1 MRDGS
6 GLIELESRAT
16 PEPAPDL
23 LRSYPEFF
31 ARVLAARG
39 ITSLDNLDLSLSR
52 LIPPDAL
59 SDIDVAA
66 ARIARAI
73 QGDQKILVLGDFD
86 ADGAAGTALA
96 VSLLE
101 SLGAS
106 RVDYLVPNRFQF
118 GYGLTPEIV
127 HVALEREP
135 SLIVTVDNGMSS
147 VAGVT
152 LAQDRGVDVVVTDH
166 HLPGEQLPPACAI
179 VNPNAPGCEFASKSL
194 AGVGVV
200 YYVLSR
206 VRTLLA
212 DDGFFPRRNLPPPR
226 LADWLDLVALGT
238 VADVAPLDLNNR
250 ILVHQG
256 LRRMRFGH
264 TPPGGIRFGHTPPG
278 GIRFGQGI
286 RFGHTR
292 PGIRALAQV
301 AGRNLRTVTAQD
313 LGFGIAPRLN
323 AAGRLSDM
331 TLGIRCLLSLEM
343 PEAQGLARE
352 LDQLNTERR
361 AIERDMTLDAAL
373 LVDESAVD
381 QRGAICLYDAS
392 WHQGIVGI
400 VAGRIRERHHRPV
413 IAFADSGAAAP
424 GELRGSA
431 RSIPGLHIRDALDD
445 VAVRFPGLMVK
456 FGGHAMAAGLSIKRS
471 QLERFTKA
479 FSDAVGARVSERDLA
494 GIRLTDGELEPRDLV
509 LENARLIARH
519 GPWGHGFEEPT
530 FHGEFEVVAE
540 RVVGQRHLKLALRHG
555 DRVVDAIA
563 FNREPFG
570 GDRIRSLYRLGI
582 NDYSGIETLQLVLE
596 DIDTP

>member
-6 GLIELESRAT
+6 GPIELESREA
-16 PEPAPDL
+16 PEPTSDF
-23 LRSYPEFF
+23 LRKYPGFF

-39 ITSLDNLDLSLSR
+39 IESLDDLDLSLSR

-66 ARIARAI
+66 ARIARAV
-73 QGDQKILVLGDFD
+73 QGDEAILVLGDFD
-86 ADGAAGTALA
+86 ADGATGTALA

-106 RVDYLVPNRFQF
+106 RVDYLVPNRFAF

-152 LAQDRGVDVVVTDH
+152 LAQERGVDVVVTDH

-206 VRTLLA
+206 VRVLLA
-212 DDGFFPRRNLPPPR
+212 EADFFAGRGIDSPNL
-226 LADWLDLVALGT
+226 ANWLDLVALGT

-264 TPPGGIRFGHTPPG
+264 T
-278 GIRFGQGI
+278 
-286 RFGHTR
+286 R
-292 PGIRALAQV
+292 PGIRSLAQV

-331 TLGIRCLLSLEM
+331 TLGIRCLLSPKM
-343 PEAQGLARE
+343 PEAQRLARE
-352 LDQLNTERR
+352 LDELNTERR
-361 AIERDMTLDAAL
+361 DIERDMTLDAAL
-373 LVDESAVD
+373 LVDESRED
-381 QRGAICLYDAS
+381 QRSVLCLYDAS

-400 VAGRIRERHHRPV
+400 VAGRIRERYHRPV
-413 IAFADSGAAAP
+413 IAFADAGAAAP

-445 VAVRFPGLMVK
+445 VAARFPGLMEK

-479 FSDAVGARVSERDLA
+479 FSDAVEARVSERDLA
-494 GIRLTDGELEPRDLV
+494 GIRMTDGELEPRDLV
-509 LENARLIARH
+509 LENARLIAKH
-519 GPWGHGFEEPT
+519 GPWGQGFDEPT

-540 RVVGQRHLKLALRHG
+540 RVVGQRHLKFALRHG

-563 FNREPFG
+563 FNREPVG
-570 GDRIRSLYRLGI
+570 TDRIRALYRLGV
-582 NDYSGIETLQLVLE
+582 NDYSGIDTLQLVIEELE
-596 DIDTP
+596 PVVQKPAAVSGQT

>member
-6 GLIELESRAT
+6 GPIELESREA
-16 PEPAPDL
+16 PETTSDFL
-23 LRSYPEFF
+23 QKYPGFF

-39 ITSLDNLDLSLSR
+39 IKSLDNLDLSLSR

-66 ARIARAI
+66 ARIARAV
-73 QGDQKILVLGDFD
+73 QGDEAILVLGDFD
-86 ADGAAGTALA
+86 ADGATGTALA

-106 RVDYLVPNRFQF
+106 RVDYLVPNRFAF

-127 HVALEREP
+127 QVALEREP

-152 LAQDRGVDVVVTDH
+152 LAQERGVDVVVTDH

-206 VRTLLA
+206 VRVLLA
-212 DDGFFPRRNLPPPR
+212 EADFFAGRGIDSPNL
-226 LADWLDLVALGT
+226 ANWLDLVALGT

-264 TPPGGIRFGHTPPG
+264 T
-278 GIRFGQGI
+278 
-286 RFGHTR
+286 R
-292 PGIRALAQV
+292 PGIRSLAQV

-331 TLGIRCLLSLEM
+331 TLGIRCLLSPKM
-343 PEAQGLARE
+343 PEAQRLASE
-352 LDQLNTERR
+352 LDELNTERR
-361 AIERDMTLDAAL
+361 DIERDMTLDAAL
-373 LVDESAVD
+373 LVDESRED
-381 QRGAICLYDAS
+381 QRSVLCLYDAA

-400 VAGRIRERHHRPV
+400 VAGRIRERYHRPV
-413 IAFADSGAAAP
+413 IAFADAGAVAP

-445 VAVRFPGLMVK
+445 VAARFPGLMEK

-479 FSDAVGARVSERDLA
+479 FSDAVEARVSERDLA
-494 GIRLTDGELEPRDLV
+494 GIRMTDGELEPRDLV
-509 LENARLIARH
+509 LENARLIAKH
-519 GPWGHGFEEPT
+519 GPWGQGFEEPT

-540 RVVGQRHLKLALRHG
+540 RVVGQRHLKFALRHG

-563 FNREPFG
+563 FNREPVG
-570 GDRIRSLYRLGI
+570 TDRIRALYRLGV
-582 NDYSGIETLQLVLE
+582 NDYSGIDTLQLVIEELE
-596 DIDTP
+596 PVVPKPAAVSGQT

>member
-6 GLIELESRAT
+6 GPIELESREA
-16 PEPAPDL
+16 PETTSDF
-23 LRSYPEFF
+23 LRKYPGFF

-39 ITSLDNLDLSLSR
+39 IKSLDDLDLSLSR

-66 ARIARAI
+66 ARIARAV
-73 QGDQKILVLGDFD
+73 QGDEAILVLGDFD
-86 ADGAAGTALA
+86 ADGATGTALA
-96 VSLLE
+96 VSLIE

-106 RVDYLVPNRFQF
+106 RVDYLVPNRFAF

-152 LAQDRGVDVVVTDH
+152 LAQERGVDVVVTDH

-206 VRTLLA
+206 VRVLLA
-212 DDGFFPRRNLPPPR
+212 EADFFAGRGIDPPNL
-226 LADWLDLVALGT
+226 ANWLDLVALGT

-264 TPPGGIRFGHTPPG
+264 T
-278 GIRFGQGI
+278 
-286 RFGHTR
+286 R
-292 PGIRALAQV
+292 PGIQSLAQV

-331 TLGIRCLLSLEM
+331 TLGIRCLLSPKM
-343 PEAQGLARE
+343 PEAQRLARE
-352 LDQLNTERR
+352 LDALNTERR
-361 AIERDMTLDAAL
+361 DIERDMTLDAAL
-373 LVDESAVD
+373 LVDESRED
-381 QRGAICLYDAS
+381 QRSVLCLYDAS

-400 VAGRIRERHHRPV
+400 VAGRIRERYHRPV
-413 IAFADSGAAAP
+413 IAFADAGAVAP

-445 VAVRFPGLMVK
+445 VAARFPGLMEK

-479 FSDAVGARVSERDLA
+479 FSDAVEARVSERDLA
-494 GIRLTDGELEPRDLV
+494 GIRMTDGELEPWELV
-509 LENARLIARH
+509 LENARLIAKH
-519 GPWGHGFEEPT
+519 GPWGQGFDEPT

-540 RVVGQRHLKLALRHG
+540 RVVGQRHLKFALRHG

-563 FNREPFG
+563 FNREPVG
-570 GDRIRSLYRLGI
+570 TDRIRALYRLGV
-582 NDYSGIETLQLVLE
+582 NDYSGIDTLQLVIEELE
-596 DIDTP
+596 PVVQKPAAVSGQT

>member
-6 GLIELESRAT
+6 GPIELESREA
-16 PEPAPDL
+16 PETTSDF
-23 LRSYPEFF
+23 LRKYPGFF

-39 ITSLDNLDLSLSR
+39 IKSLDDLDLSLSR

-66 ARIARAI
+66 ARIARAV
-73 QGDQKILVLGDFD
+73 QGDEAILVLGDFD
-86 ADGAAGTALA
+86 ADGATGTALA

-106 RVDYLVPNRFQF
+106 RVDYLVPNRFAF

-152 LAQDRGVDVVVTDH
+152 LAQERGVDVVVTDH

-206 VRTLLA
+206 VRVLLA
-212 DDGFFPRRNLPPPR
+212 EADFFAGRGIDSPNL
-226 LADWLDLVALGT
+226 ANWLDLVALGT

-264 TPPGGIRFGHTPPG
+264 T
-278 GIRFGQGI
+278 
-286 RFGHTR
+286 R
-292 PGIRALAQV
+292 PGIRSLAQV

-331 TLGIRCLLSLEM
+331 TLGIRCLLSPKM
-343 PEAQGLARE
+343 PEAQRLARE
-352 LDQLNTERR
+352 LDALNTERR
-361 AIERDMTLDAAL
+361 DIERDMTLDAAL
-373 LVDESAVD
+373 LVDESRED
-381 QRGAICLYDAS
+381 QRSVLCLYDAS

-400 VAGRIRERHHRPV
+400 VAGRIRERYHRPV
-413 IAFADSGAAAP
+413 IAFADAGAAAP

-445 VAVRFPGLMVK
+445 VAARFPGLMEK

-479 FSDAVGARVSERDLA
+479 FSDAVEARVSERDLA
-494 GIRLTDGELEPRDLV
+494 GIRMTDGELEPRDLV
-509 LENARLIARH
+509 LENARLIAKH
-519 GPWGHGFEEPT
+519 GPWGQGFDEPT

-540 RVVGQRHLKLALRHG
+540 RVVGQRHLKFALRHG

-563 FNREPFG
+563 FNREPVG
-570 GDRIRSLYRLGI
+570 TDRIRALYRLGV
-582 NDYSGIETLQLVLE
+582 NDYSGIDTLQLVIEELE
-596 DIDTP
+596 PVVQKPAAVSGQT